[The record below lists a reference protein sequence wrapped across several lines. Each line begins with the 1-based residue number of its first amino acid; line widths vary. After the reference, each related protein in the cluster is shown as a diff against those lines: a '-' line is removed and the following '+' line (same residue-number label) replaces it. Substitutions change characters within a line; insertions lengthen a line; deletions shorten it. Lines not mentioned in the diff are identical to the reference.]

1 VDLNEPA
8 TRLYRTIDRFF
19 VQSEFCP
26 LQIAPFPGATGSPV
40 HLIHG
45 SFNPLVSSDYILQTA
60 SRSVLPVFVGLAVV
74 TNRRTH
80 RQTETH
86 TDHAT
91 SITCSDA
98 PCMCCGPQ
106 QLGAQTDIPVCHC
119 NPHHCRHRQLL
130 SLVTTTYLQSSHN
143 HPTFI
148 SA

>member
-1 VDLNEPA
+1 MSQPLDYIGLLIA
-8 TRLYRTIDRFF
+8 FCTIRILP
-19 VQSEFCP
+19 SSNC
-26 LQIAPFPGATGSPV
+26 PFPWGYR
-40 HLIHG
+40 
-45 SFNPLVSSDYILQTA
+45 VSSPPNTWFLQSLGFIRLHTPNGI
-60 SRSVLPVFVGLAVV
+60 SIGLPVFVGLAVV

-119 NPHHCRHRQLL
+119 DPHHCRHRQLL
-130 SLVTTTYLQSSHN
+130 SLLTTTYLQSSHN